1 LDSSSLNHSTTESPT
16 SHSQPSTKLQ
26 RYLNSLSLRPSNNP
40 LLDEPVDEYLTR
52 VADAESIA
60 LEMGAALPS
69 RTPVESN
76 STKASQNLEL
86 DSFAYLEGLLE
97 SLGVLGKLGVGL
109 DVISQRVQNEIYH
122 LVDSTLEEVEE
133 RLVAPSLMVLVDIDN
148 DDWITGTI

>member
-1 LDSSSLNHSTTESPT
+1 
-16 SHSQPSTKLQ
+16 
-26 RYLNSLSLRPSNNP
+26 
-40 LLDEPVDEYLTR
+40 
-52 VADAESIA
+52 
-60 LEMGAALPS
+60 MGAALPS

-133 RLVAPSLMVLVDIDN
+133 RLVCS
-148 DDWITGTI
+148 ITYGPGRY

>member
-1 LDSSSLNHSTTESPT
+1 M
-16 SHSQPSTKLQ
+16 
-26 RYLNSLSLRPSNNP
+26 
-40 LLDEPVDEYLTR
+40 TR

-76 STKASQNLEL
+76 FTKASQNLEL

-97 SLGVLGKLGVGL
+97 GLGVLGKLGVGL

-133 RLVAPSLMVLVDIDN
+133 RLVHSVTYSP
-148 DDWITGTI
+148 GR